1 MIPLKLIRLQALEV
15 VVAYRDEIIEAVRG
29 DGGHK
34 VVYIYYEEA
43 REPELGPPVEEVI
56 KESVLVEALKSR
68 GITRLYRF
76 QVEAIEKVREGKNV
90 FIVAGTGVGKTEAFM
105 LPILERLVGGAS
117 EMAVLIYPTKALARD
132 QLDRIDWYT
141 GRIFGFRVG
150 VFDGDTPEE
159 ERRRILLYPPRV
171 LVTNPDMLHV
181 TMRSSAGYKD
191 LFARAKY
198 VVLDDAHVYS
208 GVFGSHVHYVL
219 RRFKRLLPEKPLL
232 IGASATVGNPSEF
245 AEKLF
250 GEEAEVIDAG
260 RTRKAPVF
268 HVMLS
273 PRARSRSSEVLW
285 LLKKL
290 SEKGLKTIVFVDSHR
305 LAESLA
311 LQAYNVGVRAAVHR
325 AGLLPEERRRVER
338 AFKAGELDAVIAT
351 PTLELG
357 IDIGDLDAAI
367 LYGVPPTFSKY
378 LQRAGRVGR
387 RRRTGYVFL
396 VLGNDPI
403 SAYYERNPED
413 FFGQAP
419 DPVFLEPE
427 NYEVV
432 KIHLI
437 AMTADA
443 PVRLSELSQWERLQA
458 EELIRQ
464 GYLRVSGSGLLVP
477 TRLGM
482 KFLREHENLRGVG
495 DQVKIVSEGGRVIG
509 YREKQMAIKE
519 LFPGAIYLHGG
530 RSYLS
535 LRFEGERAVV
545 KPLPSRTPPVTT
557 SPLFYTIPEEGSVYL
572 EREVMGVRVSYLDLA
587 VTDVVY
593 GYVTKTFPEG
603 QVINQRLLESELQYR
618 FKTKGLLLEFQPKAE
633 WSEMQN
639 AEAFH
644 AVEHALIY
652 AGQLVLGASPTDMG
666 GISFPS
672 GHIFIYDGFP
682 GGSGVTK
689 ALYYKLEHALRK
701 AFDIVSRCTCED
713 GCPRCIFSPYCGNN
727 NNILSRRRAEV
738 VLGEVMALKLKAAR
752 LERSGRPLV

>member
-1 MIPLKLIRLQALEV
+1 M
-15 VVAYRDEIIEAVRG
+15 RG
-29 DGGHK
+29 DELLDVVRNDSGHR
-34 VVYIYYEEA
+34 VVYIYYEDA
-43 REPELGPPVEEVI
+43 REPEPGPLVEEVLRE
-56 KESVLVEALKSR
+56 KLLVEALRSR

-76 QVEAIEKVREGKNV
+76 QAEAIEKIRRGRNV
-90 FIVAGTGVGKTEAFM
+90 FIIAGTGVGKTEAFL
-105 LPILERLVGGAS
+105 LPILERLLGEAEGIAS
-117 EMAVLIYPTKALARD
+117 LVYPTKALARD
-132 QLDRIDWYT
+132 QLERIEWYA
-141 GRIFGFRVG
+141 GRVFGFRVSAL
-150 VFDGDTPEE
+150 DGDTPEE
-159 ERRRILLYPPRV
+159 ERKRILLYPPRV

-181 TMRSSAGYKD
+181 TLHSAPEYRD
-191 LFARAKY
+191 LFGKTKY

-219 RRFKRLLPEKPLL
+219 RRFKRVLREKPTFVA
-232 IGASATVGNPSEF
+232 ASATVGNPSEF

-250 GEEAEVIDAG
+250 GEEADIVDAG

-285 LLKKL
+285 LLGKL
-290 SEKGLKTIVFVDSHR
+290 SERGMKTIVFVDSHR
-305 LAESLA
+305 IAESLA
-311 LQAYNVGVRAAVHR
+311 IQASGMGVRATVHR

-338 AFKAGELDAVIAT
+338 ALKSGELDAVIAT

-357 IDIGDLDAAI
+357 IDIGELDAAI

-396 VLGNDPI
+396 LLGNDPI
-403 SAYYERNPED
+403 SAYYERNPEE

-432 KIHLI
+432 KVHLV
-437 AMTADA
+437 AMAADA
-443 PVRLSELSQWERLQA
+443 PVRPAELSGWERAQL
-458 EELIRQ
+458 EELVRL
-464 GYLRVSGSGLLVP
+464 GYLKVIKSGFIAPTRSGL
-477 TRLGM
+477 

-495 DQVKIVSEGGRVIG
+495 DQVKIVTEGGKVIG

-535 LRFEGERAVV
+535 IRFEGDRAVV
-545 KPLPSRTPPVTT
+545 KPLPSKVPPVVT
-557 SPLFYTIPEEGSVYL
+557 SALYYTLPEEGEVHF
-572 EREVMGVRVSYLDLA
+572 EREVAGIRVSYLDLT

-593 GYVTKTFPEG
+593 GYATKTFPEG
-603 QVINQRLLESELQYR
+603 QTISQRLLEAELHYK
-618 FKTKGLLLEFQPKAE
+618 FSTKGLLLEFQPVHE

-672 GHIFIYDGFP
+672 GHIFIYDSFP

-689 ALYYKLEHALRK
+689 ALYHRLEEALRK

-727 NNILSRRRAEV
+727 NRILSRRRAER
-738 VLGEVMALKLKAAR
+738 VLGEALTLKLRA
-752 LERSGRPLV
+752 ERSQRSGKPLV